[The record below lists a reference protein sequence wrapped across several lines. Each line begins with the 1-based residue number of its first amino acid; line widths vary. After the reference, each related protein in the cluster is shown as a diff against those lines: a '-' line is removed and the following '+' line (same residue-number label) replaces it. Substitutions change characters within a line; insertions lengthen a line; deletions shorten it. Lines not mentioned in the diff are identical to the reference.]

1 MSSLSESFSDSF
13 SNSYSESFSNS
24 NEYKVVATKV
34 PMIWLNIWYNKLYNK
49 LGWIAL
55 SHQEGRKLKIKSYLH
70 RIQEFIASAE
80 RKYKDTVDEDRKDC
94 IRILIKN
101 IKKLDKFA
109 NNLFNNIAEHIKRN
123 GPDHPLGNAKDRTCI
138 QLMKWHAKKYEKLGL
153 MALLRSEGNTHEI
166 KGYLSNLGDL
176 EASILRKIKKLNDED
191 KIYDF
196 KVVLHNVKNLRH
208 FAHVLLVE

>member
-1 MSSLSESFSDSF
+1 MTSLSESFSDTFTESF
-13 SNSYSESFSNS
+13 TESFSNS
-24 NEYKVVATKV
+24 NDYEVVATKV

-55 SHQEGRKLKIKSYLH
+55 SYKEGRKLKIKSYLH
-70 RIQEFIASAE
+70 RIKEFIASAE
-80 RKYKDTVDEDRKDC
+80 RKREDTINTDKKEC

-101 IKKLDKFA
+101 IKKLNEFA
-109 NNLFNNIAEHIKRN
+109 NYLFNNIDEHIKKN
-123 GPDHPLGNAKDRTCI
+123 GPDHPLGNAKDRSCG

-153 MALLRSEGNTHEI
+153 MALLKSEGNKYEI

-176 EASILRKIKKLNDED
+176 EASILKKIKKINDED
-191 KIYDF
+191 KKYDF

-208 FAHVLLVE
+208 FAHVLLA